1 MLPRLKKSYERQDGN
16 IGLLKAMLFIIGIME
31 CYKAIKFA
39 KNAERRILPIQLL
52 AKIAA
57 NISSFITSLKRTA
70 RGFSTAGRF
79 LSTRPFAAALLPSLH
94 LGKNSATNNDSRS
107 RHNHKETQNLAG
119 RNVQQRSVLAD

>member
-1 MLPRLKKSYERQDGN
+1 
-16 IGLLKAMLFIIGIME
+16 MLFIIGIME

-70 RGFSTAGRF
+70 RGFFTAGRF
-79 LSTRPFAAALLPSLH
+79 FVNALFLHGFTSRP
-94 LGKNSATNNDSRS
+94 
-107 RHNHKETQNLAG
+107 
-119 RNVQQRSVLAD
+119 